1 MMAAWKDKHKA
12 EFQPYSSD
20 LTTRGLGNLKE
31 SDSLERQAILYA
43 FFVKR
48 FSVFYHSRKIEVTL
62 IINNKNKMKKVTIK
76 VTVSDSELTEAL
88 SHLTKEDLKKIIT
101 EEEINRKRALKIA
114 AAYGLEF
121 EVRTCIDLIGMTPTE
136 ALAEWDLL

>member
-1 MMAAWKDKHKA
+1 
-12 EFQPYSSD
+12 
-20 LTTRGLGNLKE
+20 
-31 SDSLERQAILYA
+31 
-43 FFVKR
+43 
-48 FSVFYHSRKIEVTL
+48 
-62 IINNKNKMKKVTIK
+62 MKKVTIK
-76 VTVSDSELTEAL
+76 VTVSDSELTEAF

-136 ALAEWDLL
+136 ALAEWDLW

>member
-1 MMAAWKDKHKA
+1 
-12 EFQPYSSD
+12 
-20 LTTRGLGNLKE
+20 
-31 SDSLERQAILYA
+31 
-43 FFVKR
+43 
-48 FSVFYHSRKIEVTL
+48 
-62 IINNKNKMKKVTIK
+62 MKKVTIK

-88 SHLTKEDLKKIIT
+88 SHLTKDDLKRIIT

-121 EVRTCIDLIGMTPTE
+121 EVRTCIDLVGMTPTE

>member
-1 MMAAWKDKHKA
+1 
-12 EFQPYSSD
+12 
-20 LTTRGLGNLKE
+20 
-31 SDSLERQAILYA
+31 
-43 FFVKR
+43 
-48 FSVFYHSRKIEVTL
+48 
-62 IINNKNKMKKVTIK
+62 MKIK
-76 VTVSDSELTEAL
+76 VTVSDPELTEAFI
-88 SHLTKEDLKKIIT
+88 HLTKEDLKKIIT

>member
-1 MMAAWKDKHKA
+1 MKK
-12 EFQPYSSD
+12 
-20 LTTRGLGNLKE
+20 
-31 SDSLERQAILYA
+31 
-43 FFVKR
+43 
-48 FSVFYHSRKIEVTL
+48 L
-62 IINNKNKMKKVTIK
+62 IIKT
-76 VTVSDSELTEAL
+76 TVSDSELTEAL

-121 EVRTCIDLIGMTPTE
+121 EVRTCMDLIGMTPTE

>member
-1 MMAAWKDKHKA
+1 MKK
-12 EFQPYSSD
+12 S
-20 LTTRGLGNLKE
+20 T
-31 SDSLERQAILYA
+31 
-43 FFVKR
+43 
-48 FSVFYHSRKIEVTL
+48 
-62 IINNKNKMKKVTIK
+62 IIKVTI
-76 VTVSDSELTEAL
+76 SDSELTEAL
-88 SHLTKEDLKKIIT
+88 SHLTKEDIKKIIT

>member
-1 MMAAWKDKHKA
+1 MKK
-12 EFQPYSSD
+12 
-20 LTTRGLGNLKE
+20 
-31 SDSLERQAILYA
+31 
-43 FFVKR
+43 
-48 FSVFYHSRKIEVTL
+48 L
-62 IINNKNKMKKVTIK
+62 IIKT
-76 VTVSDSELTEAL
+76 TVSDSELTEAFI
-88 SHLTKEDLKKIIT
+88 HLTKEDLKKIIT

>member
-1 MMAAWKDKHKA
+1 
-12 EFQPYSSD
+12 
-20 LTTRGLGNLKE
+20 
-31 SDSLERQAILYA
+31 
-43 FFVKR
+43 
-48 FSVFYHSRKIEVTL
+48 
-62 IINNKNKMKKVTIK
+62 MKIK

-114 AAYGLEF
+114 DTYGLEF
-121 EVRTCIDLIGMTPTE
+121 EVRTCIDLVGMTPTE

>member
-1 MMAAWKDKHKA
+1 
-12 EFQPYSSD
+12 
-20 LTTRGLGNLKE
+20 
-31 SDSLERQAILYA
+31 
-43 FFVKR
+43 
-48 FSVFYHSRKIEVTL
+48 
-62 IINNKNKMKKVTIK
+62 MKIK
-76 VTVSDSELTEAL
+76 VTVSDSELTEAFI
-88 SHLTKEDLKKIIT
+88 HLTKEDLKKIII